1 MASRKESG
9 QVLRVVALIAVAAGL
24 AAVTAG
30 ACALC
35 YSSIHLLAV
44 QAGVSASLARLYPAI
59 IDAVLVLAGCS
70 VLALR
75 GAGVISRIY
84 GWLCFL
90 VLLAGLAAGATVHAA
105 DIHVPTR
112 QAEIGAAILP
122 FVLVLA
128 GFGLLLALLRHARQR
143 RSRDRQ
149 VAEAAGVGA
158 TAALASPAGQGAGMR
173 AIEGPAPVRSPGAA
187 PALAGGPALAESSPF
202 DDRPAFGQVHAF
214 RQDAAFGQ
222 GPAFG
227 DAPISA
233 DDAGVAGVASAGHAR
248 AETTVPDLVPGT
260 TSLSTEPATKPGA
273 VVIRS
278 SAAARAARQQRAEAE
293 AVGQDAV
300 SPDNATG
307 DEPGALPAG
316 AEAGRPA
323 VRAADLQL
331 RARIPRQSPERAG
344 QAEQGAAAL
353 GDQAAQ
359 AAAAGAAAAGA
370 VAPDRPKPFMPPV
383 GAPLAESP
391 AAPGR
396 RSKPRLA
403 KAGPPASPAAGAD
416 DEADSREAG
425 AADPDLAATPEAEPP
440 ALERPRS
447 SPTPPQG

>member
-1 MASRKESG
+1 VASRKESG
-9 QVLRVVALIAVAAGL
+9 QALRVVALIAVAAGL

-112 QAEIGAAILP
+112 QAQIGAAILP
-122 FVLVLA
+122 LVLVLA

-149 VAEAAGVGA
+149 VPDAAGVAA
-158 TAALASPAGQGAGMR
+158 TAALASPAGQGAGTR
-173 AIEGPAPVRSPGAA
+173 AIEGPAPVRNPGAA
-187 PALAGGPALAESSPF
+187 PALAGGPALTDGSPF
-202 DDRPAFGQVHAF
+202 DDGPAFGHVQAF

-227 DAPISA
+227 DTPILT
-233 DDAGVAGVASAGHAR
+233 DDAGIAAVSGAGLAR
-248 AETTVPDLVPGT
+248 AETTVPDLALGT

-278 SAAARAARQQRAEAE
+278 SAAARAARRQRVAAEAGGQE
-293 AVGQDAV
+293 AAV
-300 SPDNATG
+300 SPDAATG
-307 DEPGALPAG
+307 DDSGALPAG
-316 AEAGRPA
+316 AEAGRPV

-331 RARIPRQSPERAG
+331 RARIPRQSPEQAVQAVRAG
-344 QAEQGAAAL
+344 QA
-353 GDQAAQ
+353 
-359 AAAAGAAAAGA
+359 
-370 VAPDRPKPFMPPV
+370 DRPKPLMPPV
-383 GAPLAESP
+383 GAPLA
-391 AAPGR
+391 
-396 RSKPRLA
+396 
-403 KAGPPASPAAGAD
+403 D
-416 DEADSREAG
+416 DEADSG
-425 AADPDLAATPEAEPP
+425 KPDAADPDPAATTGAEPP
-440 ALERPRS
+440 ALERPHS

>member
-1 MASRKESG
+1 VASRKESG
-9 QVLRVVALIAVAAGL
+9 QALRVVALIAVAAGL

-44 QAGVSASLARLYPAI
+44 HAGVSASLARLYPAL

-75 GAGVISRIY
+75 GAGVFSRIY

-105 DIHVPTR
+105 GIHVPTR

-149 VAEAAGVGA
+149 AATAGRAADAASAAAADPGGVMPGAGVGA
-158 TAALASPAGQGAGMR
+158 AAALASPAGPGAGVR
-173 AIEGPAPVRSPGAA
+173 AIEAPAPVRSPGAA

-202 DDRPAFGQVHAF
+202 DDGPAFGQAQAF
-214 RQDAAFGQ
+214 RQDAAFGL

-227 DAPISA
+227 ESPVSA
-233 DDAGVAGVASAGHAR
+233 DDAGIAGAPGPDLGR
-248 AETTVPDLVPGT
+248 PETTVPDLATGT

-278 SAAARAARQQRAEAE
+278 SAAARAARRERAAAQAGDQEA
-293 AVGQDAV
+293 AVSADAV
-300 SPDNATG
+300 TG
-307 DEPGALPAG
+307 ISPGAPPAP

-323 VRAADLQL
+323 VRPADLQL
-331 RARIPRQSPERAG
+331 RARIPRQSPE
-344 QAEQGAAAL
+344 
-353 GDQAAQ
+353 QAAPEQ
-359 AAAAGAAAAGA
+359 A
-370 VAPDRPKPFMPPV
+370 APDRPAPLMPPV
-383 GAPLAESP
+383 GAPVAESP
-391 AAPGR
+391 AVPGR
-396 RSKPRLA
+396 RSKPLLA
-403 KAGPPASPAAGAD
+403 KAQPAAAPAAGAE
-416 DEADSREAG
+416 DEADSAMTG
-425 AADPDLAATPEAEPP
+425 AADPATSPSPGAEPP